1 MVSTTTTCAVYYT
14 WYNTNKIIG
23 KKYLDSKKAA
33 TISQSTKLS
42 WHNTVPELPNM
53 SMTYSW
59 HVFQQ
64 VHKDDGC
71 CRCIGLHAAANYA
84 DIRDCQYIQSMSYS
98 THHSKIAVLLQ
109 RAIQCLS
116 GKECTLSTHSIKMTT
131 EWRKQWMDIVQSLIT
146 ACILIT
152 IFQANW
158 VGHFCIMIVLL
169 SVMYVYV
176 SVQSFDTTP
185 SSPPLSSSIYCYCL

>member
-1 MVSTTTTCAVYYT
+1 MVSITTTCTVYYT

-23 KKYLDSKKAA
+23 KTYLNSKKAA

-59 HVFQQ
+59 HVSQQ

-71 CRCIGLHAAANYA
+71 CRCTGLHAAANYA

-146 ACILIT
+146 ECILIT
-152 IFQANW
+152 IFQAYW

-169 SVMYVYV
+169 SVMYQFKALTPPHLVLLCPVLSTAIVYNA
-176 SVQSFDTTP
+176 
-185 SSPPLSSSIYCYCL
+185 